1 MPSESHKTVYLALA
15 ANAGIG
21 VAKFAGGAVSG
32 STAMLAEGAHSVADT
47 TNQLFLL
54 ASLNLSARDPDDDHP
69 FGYGKERFFWS
80 FLAAVF
86 IFVSGALFSIYE
98 GVHRMFSGDKP
109 GGGVGIAFAVLA
121 LGFVLEGASLLRA
134 VRQTKADASRRQRQF
149 RRHVRVSRDPTTKT
163 VVFEDTAAL
172 IGIALAALGL
182 GLSALTENSVYDGAA
197 SVAIGLV
204 LAVIAFFLG
213 RDTKALLIGEAA
225 LPEEREVL
233 TRVFEDHE
241 DVDELIEMLTMALG
255 PDSLLLAAK
264 FDPASHLDSD
274 GVENLASELERQL
287 REGVPEVTQ
296 VFLDPTRRRVARS
309 SSASTAT
316 PKPS

>member
-1 MPSESHKTVYLALA
+1 MPSESHKTVYLALG

-21 VAKFAGGAVSG
+21 VAKFAGGAISG

-54 ASLNLSARDPDDDHP
+54 ASLNLAERDPDANHP

-98 GVHRMFSGDKP
+98 GVHRMLSGDKP
-109 GGGVGIAFAVLA
+109 GGSVGIAFAVLA
-121 LGFVLEGASLLRA
+121 LGFVLEGSSLLRA
-134 VRQTKADASRRQRQF
+134 VRQTRADASRRQRPF
-149 RRHVRVSRDPTTKT
+149 RRHMRESRDPTTKT

-182 GLSALTENSVYDGAA
+182 GLATVTENSVFDGAA

-204 LAVIAFFLG
+204 LAVVAFFLG

-225 LPEEREVL
+225 LPEEREAL
-233 TRVFEDHE
+233 TRVFESHE
-241 DVDELIEMLTMALG
+241 DVDELIELLTMALG
-255 PDSLLLAAK
+255 PESLLLAAR

-274 GVENLASELERQL
+274 GVEALATQLEEQL
-287 REGVPEVTQ
+287 REAVPEVEE
-296 VFLDPTRRRVARS
+296 VFIDPTARKE
-309 SSASTAT
+309 ALTGRLPAALG
-316 PKPS
+316 

>member
-21 VAKFAGGAVSG
+21 VAKFAGGAISG

-54 ASLNLSARDPDDDHP
+54 ASLNLAKRDPDADHP

-80 FLAAVF
+80 FMAAVF

-98 GVHRMFSGDKP
+98 GIHRMLSGDEP
-109 GGGVGIAFAVLA
+109 GGSVGIAFAVLA
-121 LGFVLEGASLLRA
+121 LGFVLEGSSLLRA
-134 VRQTKADASRRQRQF
+134 VRQTRAEASRAQRPF
-149 RRHVRVSRDPTTKT
+149 RRYLRTSRDPTTKT

-182 GLSALTENSVYDGAA
+182 GLSALTDSSVYDGAA
-197 SVAIGLV
+197 SIAIGLV
-204 LAVIAFFLG
+204 LAVVAFFLG
-213 RDTKALLIGEAA
+213 RDTKNLLIGSSA
-225 LPEEREVL
+225 LPEERETL
-233 TRVFEDHE
+233 TRVFEEHE
-241 DVDELIEMLTMALG
+241 DVDELIELLTMAIG
-255 PDSLLLAAK
+255 PQSLLIAAR

-274 GVENLASELERQL
+274 GVENLASELDRQL
-287 REGVPEVTQ
+287 RKAVPDIAQ
-296 VFLDPTRRRVARS
+296 VFLDPTRRRVRES
-309 SSASTAT
+309 STASIST
-316 PKPS
+316 PKAS